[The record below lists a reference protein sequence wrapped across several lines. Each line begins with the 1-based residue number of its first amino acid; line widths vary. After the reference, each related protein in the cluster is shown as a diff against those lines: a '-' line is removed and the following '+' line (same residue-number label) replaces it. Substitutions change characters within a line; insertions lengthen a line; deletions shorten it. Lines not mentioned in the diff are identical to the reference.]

1 MERGNVRTGEGF
13 APVKEVPGPGGPVY
27 IVREFRQ
34 APPFTVEWVYK
45 RHFAAEAEWHL
56 VETDDLI
63 VMTAGRMRL
72 DFQNGQNSVLL
83 TEGECIWLA
92 AGTVT
97 KGTALPMDGMPC
109 AFLSVT
115 AQHAAAAGRREEF

>member
-1 MERGNVRTGEGF
+1 MVRGNVRTGEGF
-13 APVKEVPGPGGPVY
+13 APVKETPGPGGPVY
-27 IVREFRQ
+27 VVQEFRQ

-45 RHFAAEAEWHL
+45 RHFTPEAGWHL

-72 DFQNGQNSVLL
+72 DFQDGQTAVTL
-83 TEGECIWLA
+83 TEGECIWVA

-97 KGTALPMDGMPC
+97 KGTAIPME
-109 AFLSVT
+109 S
-115 AQHAAAAGRREEF
+115 